1 MWIVGYAG
9 STGICYD
16 EAVGFQQC
24 CCNIWIE
31 QSLQGAQLRL
41 QEGTCL
47 DIAKD
52 YNRLSQGGYSI
63 LYYLRLYSEC
73 YDDQTP

>member
-1 MWIVGYAG
+1 MWIVGYVG

-16 EAVGFQQC
+16 EAVGFQKC

-41 QEGTCL
+41 QEGPCT

-52 YNRLSQGGYSI
+52 NRLSQGGYSI
-63 LYYLRLYSEC
+63 LYNLRLYSEC
-73 YDDQTP
+73 YDDQTS